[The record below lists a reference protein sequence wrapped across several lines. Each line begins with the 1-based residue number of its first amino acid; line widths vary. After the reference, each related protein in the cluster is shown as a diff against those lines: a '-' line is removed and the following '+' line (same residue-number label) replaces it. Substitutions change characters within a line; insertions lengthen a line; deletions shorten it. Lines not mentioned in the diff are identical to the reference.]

1 MFKFRNFLDSCIFFC
16 VTNAS
21 AASFTS
27 SIQQGNIKKNSIL
40 TENFQIEFSD
50 LIKEQ
55 TDSDS
60 DGIPDIVETVADA
73 AENSWQIE
81 ITELGYPAPIDS
93 GSHLTIILD
102 DTNDY
107 LTEGA
112 VGITSIQSDGVSPY
126 LAIDPWQS
134 ENILNVTVAHEV
146 FHCIQFAY
154 SEDGSEFAGNFQGV
168 ALAEETAVWFEDRV
182 YDSINDYYGYLSGF
196 LDYPDFSVFSGVTPL
211 LILIMFMALQFGQ
224 NFGSIFSKRFCY

>member
-1 MFKFRNFLDSCIFFC
+1 MFKFRNFLGILAFFFC
-16 VTNAS
+16 VANVS

-73 AENSWQIE
+73 AENSWQIQV
-81 ITELGYPAPIDS
+81 TELGYPAPVDS
-93 GSHLTIILD
+93 SSHITIILD
-102 DTNDY
+102 DTEDY

-134 ENILNVTVAHEV
+134 DNILNVTIAHDF
-146 FHCIQFAY
+146 FHFIQFAY
-154 SEDGSEFAGNFQGV
+154 
-168 ALAEETAVWFEDRV
+168 T
-182 YDSINDYYGYLSGF
+182 
-196 LDYPDFSVFSGVTPL
+196 
-211 LILIMFMALQFGQ
+211 
-224 NFGSIFSKRFCY
+224 